1 MVYKIILGIGITI
14 IIFTGL
20 SLPMVEIPK
29 FWYEMPIVPGLG
41 DKARII
47 FFHVP
52 LAWVSVIAFISSLY
66 YGIKYLRTKEFNA
79 DIKSVTAA
87 SLGFLFCILA
97 TLTGAVWAKF
107 SWGTYWNW
115 DPRQTSIFILLL
127 IYGAYFTLRS
137 SIENED
143 KKATLSAVYS
153 VIAGLTVPFF
163 IFIMP
168 RIVASLHPDP
178 IVNPQAKIH
187 MNPTML
193 IIFLLSLIGFS
204 GIYIWMFML
213 KVKFL
218 NLIHYQ
224 KTKEYE

>member
-1 MVYKIILGIGITI
+1 MVYKIILGIGLTITI
-14 IIFTGL
+14 IAGL
-20 SLPMVEIPK
+20 SFPMVEIPR
-29 FWYEMPIVPGLG
+29 FWYEMPIVPGLE

-52 LAWVSVIAFISSLY
+52 TAWVSVIAFISSLY
-66 YGIKYLRTKEFNA
+66 FGIKYLRNSEYTN

-97 TLTGAVWAKF
+97 TITGAIWAKF

-127 IYGAYFTLRS
+127 IYGAYFALRS
-137 SIENED
+137 SIENEE

-153 VIAGLTVPFF
+153 IIAGLTVPFF

-178 IVNPQAKIH
+178 IINPQAKIH

-193 IIFLLSLIGFS
+193 IIFLLSLIGFT
-204 GIYIWMFML
+204 GIYIWMFTL
-213 KVKFL
+213 KVKFSIL
-218 NLIHYQ
+218 NYS
-224 KTKEYE
+224 KKMKEQE

>member
-1 MVYKIILGIGITI
+1 MIYKIMLGIGLTI
-14 IIFTGL
+14 IIIAGL

-52 LAWVSVIAFISSLY
+52 TAWVSVIAFISSLY
-66 YGIKYLRTKEFNA
+66 FGIKYLRTKEFVN
-79 DIKSVTAA
+79 DIKSSTAA

-97 TLTGAVWAKF
+97 TLTGAIWAKF

-137 SIENED
+137 SIENEE

-153 VIAGLTVPFF
+153 IIAGLTVPFF

-168 RIVASLHPDP
+168 RIVSSLHPDP

-193 IIFLLSLIGFS
+193 TIFLISLLAFTGVYLWIF
-204 GIYIWMFML
+204 IL
-213 KVKFL
+213 KIRVL
-218 NLIHYQ
+218 NLILHH
-224 KTKEYE
+224 KMKEHE